1 MTPESIP
8 GLLIRDEL
16 ELLFHPA
23 DIEDALHHGPAYQH
37 HEPFLT
43 DLPEAA

>member
-8 GLLIRDEL
+8 GRLIPEEL
-16 ELLFHPA
+16 EEELSETLVY
-23 DIEDALHHGPAYQH
+23 HHGPAYLE
-37 HEPFLT
+37 HEVFLT

>member
-8 GLLIRDEL
+8 GRLVPTDL
-16 ELLFHPA
+16 ELL
-23 DIEDALHHGPAYQH
+23 LHLANAEGIAHNGPPQDH
-37 HEPFLT
+37 HELFLT